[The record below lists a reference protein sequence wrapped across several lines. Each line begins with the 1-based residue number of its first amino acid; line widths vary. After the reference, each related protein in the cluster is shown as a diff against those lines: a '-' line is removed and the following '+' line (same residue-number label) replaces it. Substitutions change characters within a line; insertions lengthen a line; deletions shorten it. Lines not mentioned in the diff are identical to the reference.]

1 MLDQEAGAVASLTQ
15 EVAAIADLS
24 LDHPYLWMEDLAM
37 RRSGD
42 CFHRKLDALRFR
54 QDGLELW
61 IVELDY
67 QHVWRVSN
75 KF

>member
-1 MLDQEAGAVASLTQ
+1 MMLDQEAGAVASLTR
-15 EVAAIADLS
+15 EVAAIA
-24 LDHPYLWMEDLAM
+24 DLAM

-42 CFHRKLDALRFR
+42 CFHRKLDALRFQ

-67 QHVWRVSN
+67 QHVWRVS
-75 KF
+75 KKS